1 MNYDKITSRRLIM
14 TQRGY
19 KMDLKK
25 MIKEKIK
32 GLEKLRDM
40 SVGNDIMYKS
50 FQFRI
55 DNLINLLKKYEKNI
69 DKK

>member
-1 MNYDKITSRRLIM
+1 
-14 TQRGY
+14 
-19 KMDLKK
+19 MDLKK